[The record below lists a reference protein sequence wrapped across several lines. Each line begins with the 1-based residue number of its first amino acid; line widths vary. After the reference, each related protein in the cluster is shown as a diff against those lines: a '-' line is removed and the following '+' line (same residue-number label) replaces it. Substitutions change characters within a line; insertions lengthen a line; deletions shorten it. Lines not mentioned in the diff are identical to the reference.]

1 MSSSNQPSMPTRPVG
16 VKGRGGFGAA
26 SALAP
31 PLSRTAF
38 VVAMGPLQTR
48 RLRPSCRTGPRRA
61 TPSHAAP
68 VRLSAGWSRR
78 CGPLSRRKVRVPESK
93 WLMGSFDDADV
104 TSMCDGNDEKSC
116 AWWLAD
122 VVSAGHITNQE

>member
-1 MSSSNQPSMPTRPVG
+1 MLLANPMSRISGASNCV
-16 VKGRGGFGAA
+16 
-26 SALAP
+26 
-31 PLSRTAF
+31 
-38 VVAMGPLQTR
+38 
-48 RLRPSCRTGPRRA
+48 
-61 TPSHAAP
+61 
-68 VRLSAGWSRR
+68 WSRMVPT
-78 CGPLSRRKVRVPESK
+78 CRRGSIEVRQQHLVK